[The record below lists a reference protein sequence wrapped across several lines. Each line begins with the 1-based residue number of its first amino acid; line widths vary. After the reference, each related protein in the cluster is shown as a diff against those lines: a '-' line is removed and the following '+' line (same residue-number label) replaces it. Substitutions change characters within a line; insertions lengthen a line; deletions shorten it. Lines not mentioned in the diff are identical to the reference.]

1 MKNQIQVE
9 KSQMEQRQTCGGCEV
24 PEEVVA
30 VIFGFLPWRTC
41 LSLRS
46 VCQRWR
52 RLSDDDRSPFPLPPS
67 SFSSFFENETR
78 SLWRVMVA
86 REYGKDAAM
95 SQPRHNQQQGWRD
108 YFIHRKT
115 TGTARDHA

>member
-1 MKNQIQVE
+1 
-9 KSQMEQRQTCGGCEV
+9 MEQRQTFGGCEV

-52 RLSDDDRSPFPLPPS
+52 RLSDDDRFPLPLALF
-67 SFSSFFENETR
+67 FSISFF
-78 SLWRVMVA
+78 
-86 REYGKDAAM
+86 
-95 SQPRHNQQQGWRD
+95 
-108 YFIHRKT
+108 
-115 TGTARDHA
+115 